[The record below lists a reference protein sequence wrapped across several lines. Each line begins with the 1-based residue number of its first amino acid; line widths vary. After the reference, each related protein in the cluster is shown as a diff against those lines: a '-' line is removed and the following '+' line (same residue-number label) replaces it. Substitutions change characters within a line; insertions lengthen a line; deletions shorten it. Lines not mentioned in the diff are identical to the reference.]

1 MNNILLNNNNFIGTT
16 HNDTSKSTSKSTS
29 NFIIGTS
36 NILEQHSSNYTN
48 ITSNT
53 LYDVSSIN
61 ITHGVWSLFGQVSY
75 KCNSITGSNP
85 LISYNVFG
93 IGLSTTGYGN
103 YRVESYST
111 QSNFNVNSTFSDQVV
126 RINTITTNSTL
137 YLNHCINFQD
147 CTLSTNSV
155 QSFLVATRIA

>member
-1 MNNILLNNNNFIGTT
+1 MYN
-16 HNDTSKSTSKSTS
+16 
-29 NFIIGTS
+29 
-36 NILEQHSSNYTN
+36 
-48 ITSNT
+48 
-53 LYDVSSIN
+53 VSSIS
-61 ITHGVWSLFGQVSY
+61 ITHGVWSIFAQVPY

-93 IGLSTTGYGN
+93 IGPSTTGYGN